1 MEVSLYL
8 MCCET
13 ESRKIPNDAL
23 FILYFHLFI
32 YLFYSFLIN
41 QWIGQI
47 GIYFSFHQSF
57 ISFHTIVC

>member
-32 YLFYSFLIN
+32 YLF
-41 QWIGQI
+41 
-47 GIYFSFHQSF
+47 IYFIPF
-57 ISFHTIVC
+57 